1 MRQTWLVPAL
11 SCSRACAVAIEVAII
26 VTDSPPLITLAV
38 AQSLDYL
45 LYPALQII
53 IPDAVFHEAT
63 FSAGKLGAGEILDW
77 YRAHTDQVR
86 VEPTDIFSEEMV
98 LRESMPGRRPARDV
112 GERAA
117 IEIIRNYPLADDAR
131 ALLLSDDRD
140 ASRLLVFEP
149 EKTILLTTWDYL
161 RQLEAGR
168 RIQSA
173 DAVIERV
180 RQAGRNPPRR
190 DLWSDHDPEVREAVR
205 AVIERAHRGE
215 TPE

>member
-1 MRQTWLVPAL
+1 M
-11 SCSRACAVAIEVAII
+11 AIEVAII